1 MDCESQ
7 TSLDPPRPGGARA
20 KPQTLDRPDQ
30 TRGEQ
35 SRARIHQASKRK
47 KKKGLIPGH
56 QTKPQESGR
65 LTPAASTGAFLITFN

>member
-47 KKKGLIPGH
+47 KRKGSFLV
-56 QTKPQESGR
+56 TKPNLRSQDV
-65 LTPAASTGAFLITFN
+65 